1 MLCLFVAYSTLHRE
15 PQERKQCIYSVY
27 NCTVCMVLL
36 LCWDNN
42 FDRDF
47 GDVFCGDIINSLLS
61 VGYEGLGVL
70 GDFRVGSHALP
81 KK

>member
-1 MLCLFVAYSTLHRE
+1 
-15 PQERKQCIYSVY
+15 
-27 NCTVCMVLL
+27 MVLL

>member
-1 MLCLFVAYSTLHRE
+1 MLCCSMSNVLCLVLWQATLHRE

-47 GDVFCGDIINSLLS
+47 GDVFCGCGI
-61 VGYEGLGVL
+61 GVRL
-70 GDFRVGSHALP
+70 CFG
-81 KK
+81 